1 MKEKCVQN
9 AINLSIGL
17 LTITATWFG
26 LVRRI
31 VVKSVNDASV
41 CRHRILA
48 TKCITFSESAA
59 KSYLLALC

>member
-17 LTITATWFG
+17 LTITATCFG

-31 VVKSVNDASV
+31 VDKSVNDASV
-41 CRHRILA
+41 CRHHILA
-48 TKCITFSESAA
+48 TKCITFSESTV